1 MAETVREKAIR
12 LWPPIGVIA
21 MLVLGWAVGRG
32 STPIDDWFHGYRHSP
47 ARWLLFFTDPRVLA
61 IVLAA
66 CVTVALYQRRS
77 RLAAV
82 AVLSPIVA
90 VTLVQLIKRL
100 FDRQSGGV
108 LAYPSGHTTVMVVVM
123 GMVVLAAGAAVWA
136 VLAAV
141 AVCLLGML
149 GQGVTYHYFTDAVGA
164 LLLGTAIVCVAA
176 LTLGRTPHRT

>member
-1 MAETVREKAIR
+1 LADTVREKAIR

-47 ARWLLFFTDPRVLA
+47 AKWLLFFTDPRVLA

-66 CVTVALYQRRS
+66 CVAAALYQRRW
-77 RLAAV
+77 RLAVA
-82 AVLSPIVA
+82 AVLSPIFA
-90 VTLVQLIKRL
+90 LVLVELIKGL
-100 FDRQSGGV
+100 FDRQNGGA

-141 AVCLLGML
+141 AVCLLGMV

-164 LLLGTAIVCVAA
+164 LLFGTAIVCVAA
-176 LTLGRTPHRT
+176 LTSGRTLHRT